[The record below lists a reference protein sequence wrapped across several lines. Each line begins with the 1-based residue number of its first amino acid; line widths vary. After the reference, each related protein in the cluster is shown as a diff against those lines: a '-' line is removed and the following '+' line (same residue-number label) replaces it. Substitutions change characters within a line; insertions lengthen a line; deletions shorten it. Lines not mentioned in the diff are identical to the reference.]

1 MSFAEKKNNNKDIS
15 ILTETHINH
24 DQTYHQIHIRNNW
37 LGSIFFSLG
46 DNGTKGLLVLLHPDL
61 EGITEVD
68 ADPKGGLVFFK
79 VATLPLMTEF
89 SVFIRLQGIAPGN
102 SWIGDVSLKD
112 YKIMWKIK
120 IREMKIK

>member
-1 MSFAEKKNNNKDIS
+1 M
-15 ILTETHINH
+15 
-24 DQTYHQIHIRNNW
+24 
-37 LGSIFFSLG
+37 GSIFFSLG

-68 ADPKGGLVFFK
+68 ADPKGELVFFK

-89 SVFIRLQGIAPGN
+89 SVFILLQGIAPGN